1 MHVVETVF
9 GKGVSLFISSSLEI
23 SVGELVVGVSSE
35 VGPFVGMSFVEVA
48 VKSSEKK
55 SSVVDSSVVS
65 SVGEVCLDSL
75 LVVYIAVNVDL
86 GDVSIVGFI
95 NEWGGVVGFDATWK
109 CFNQSRYTTGSSG

>member
-23 SVGELVVGVSSE
+23 SAGELVVGVSSE
-35 VGPFVGMSFVEVA
+35 VAPFVGMSFVEVA
-48 VKSSEKK
+48 VISSEKK

-86 GDVSIVGFI
+86 GDVGFI
-95 NEWGGVVGFDATWK
+95 DEWGGVVGFDVTWK